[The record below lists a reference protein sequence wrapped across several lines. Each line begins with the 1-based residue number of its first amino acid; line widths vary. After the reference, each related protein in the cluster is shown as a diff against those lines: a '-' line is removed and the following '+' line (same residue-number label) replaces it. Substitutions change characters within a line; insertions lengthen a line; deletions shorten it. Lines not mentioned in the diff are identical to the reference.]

1 MELKKLI
8 FILFLFGSVLQA
20 QTVWYIDPD
29 GSDITGTGS
38 SANPWRTLYRATANV
53 TFYGDVIHV
62 NAGEYDEVQQCL
74 LATGV
79 SIEGAGKDLVTINS
93 VVTNTQGTIALA
105 SAEGT
110 EGNQH
115 ISGISMDGGLTA
127 HSAIWVAGRSFVEI
141 YDCSFTNFFSRGV
154 TFVGGLV
161 DAEPATYAT
170 GNRFHN
176 NYMYNNADYYGSGK
190 FGDGRGNLVIGGQ
203 DGILIYDNH
212 IEQPLRAGTHNTGY
226 CIKFD
231 QGGFY
236 RNMKIY
242 NNTLWRPAYD
252 GTWDFALELWHSRG
266 GIEIY
271 NNDIRGGIDI
281 AGGSWGGSIC
291 ANDEAGAGYAL
302 RIYDN
307 TIGFPTL
314 QSAKQVGIY
323 LERGITGGVY
333 IYRNLIRN
341 HSNAFQMYQ
350 GSGDVWEDV
359 YIYSNII
366 SGIGQ
371 VGSSG
376 SNTTEWGTIDGSNNV
391 TYDNI
396 NIVNN
401 TIYAGSTATVGNSG
415 LRFTFK
421 GTASNVTIRNNII
434 RGFAVYP
441 VYIEG
446 GTINNISIE
455 NNNYYENFY
464 GNAAVFSGASV
475 TGLTEQNNIT
485 TDPLWVSL
493 TDFHLQAGSSAIG
506 TGIYTGSPYL
516 TDYDGITWLN
526 PPSIGAYEKISGATI
541 PTIYTTFITNITE
554 TTAISGG
561 QIDSDGGEAIT
572 ARGVCWSTSTNPT
585 TADDKTDDGTG
596 TGAFVS
602 NVTGLTNG
610 ETYYLRAY
618 ATNSIGTAYGIQLSF
633 TTPIPTSSGVQ
644 FIEHEGVLIIH
655 NGKFVK
661 SD

>member
-8 FILFLFGSVLQA
+8 LILFLFGSVLQA
-20 QTVWYIDPD
+20 QTVWYIDPS
-29 GSDITGTGS
+29 GSDITGNGTFS
-38 SANPWRTLYRATANV
+38 NPWRSLYKATSNV
-53 TFYGDVIHV
+53 TAFGDVIHV
-62 NAGEYDEVQQCL
+62 NAGSYDEVYKCL
-74 LATGV
+74 LSVGV
-79 SIEGAGKDLVTINS
+79 SIEGAGEELVTINS
-93 VVTNTQGTIALA
+93 VVQDTQGTIALA
-105 SAEGT
+105 SPQGT
-110 EGNQH
+110 LGSQH
-115 ISGISMDGGLTA
+115 ISGISMDGGFTA
-127 HSAIWVAGRSFVEI
+127 HSAIWVAGRSNVQI

-154 TFVGGLV
+154 TFVGNLI
-161 DAEPATYAT
+161 DAEPTYYAIR
-170 GNRFHN
+170 NKFYN
-176 NYMYNNADYYGSGK
+176 NYLYNNADYYGSGK

-203 DGILIYDNH
+203 DGILIYGNH

-236 RNMKIY
+236 KNMKIY
-242 NNTLWRPAYD
+242 NNTLWRPVYD

-291 ANDEAGAGYAL
+291 ANDEAGAGYAVK
-302 RIYDN
+302 IYDN

-314 QSAKQVGIY
+314 QSVQQVGIY

-341 HSNAFQMYQ
+341 HWNAFQMYQ
-350 GSGDVWEDV
+350 GDSDTFEDV
-359 YIYSNII
+359 YVYSNII

-376 SNTTEWGTIDGSNNV
+376 SNTTEWGTIDLSNI

-396 NIVNN
+396 NFVNN
-401 TIYAGSTATVGNSG
+401 TIYAGSTAIVGNSG

-446 GTINNISIE
+446 GIINTISIE
-455 NNNYYENFY
+455 NNNYYGNVY
-464 GNAAVFSGASV
+464 GNAAVFSGATV

-516 TDYDGITWLN
+516 SDYDGITWLN
-526 PPSIGAYEKISGATI
+526 PPSIGAYEKISGATV
-541 PTIYTTFITNITE
+541 PTITTIAITNIAE
-554 TTAISGG
+554 TTASSGG
-561 QIDSDGGEAIT
+561 NVTSDGGSAVT
-572 ARGVCWSTSTNPT
+572 ARGVCWSTTTGPT
-585 TADDKTDDGTG
+585 TANSKTTNGTG
-596 TGAFVS
+596 TGTFVS
-602 NVTGLTNG
+602 SVTGLTNG
-610 ETYYLRAY
+610 DTYYLRAY
-618 ATNSIGTAYGIQLSF
+618 ATNSIGTAYGLERVF
-633 TTPIPTSSGVQ
+633 TTPIPTSSGVK
-644 FIEHEGVLIIH
+644 FLEDGGVLIIH